1 MTIGLV
7 GCGLIG
13 GSIGLACRANGH
25 RVLGTDSDAG
35 SSKIALERGCVDA
48 LGQLAEIAQSDIIFI
63 CVPPK
68 ATEAVSEAI
77 ATLKSKESIV
87 SDCTSIK
94 GPIVSWLKEHPDNR
108 FIPGHPMA
116 GHEKSGPKFASAWM
130 FRGAKWILCPLKSTD
145 KSALK
150 KLESVIGEMGA
161 TPIRIDVQTHDRDVA
176 YLSHVPHA
184 IAASLV
190 RLGARLDSVEAAA
203 GSWKDLT
210 RVGGVDPELWTQI
223 CMENRAELCAAMDE
237 MQKEWNLLADALA
250 NDDESAVRRFFV
262 EAQIAKGAAK

>member
-25 RVLGTDSDAG
+25 HVTGVDSNPG
-35 SSKIALERGCVDA
+35 SSKIALERGCVDVIGE
-48 LGQLAEIAQSDIIFI
+48 LKEVAQSEIIFI

-68 ATEAVSEAI
+68 ATASLAEDVI
-77 ATLKSKESIV
+77 ALKSPESII

-94 GPIVSWLKEHPDNR
+94 GPVVSWLKEHPNNR

-150 KLESVIGEMGA
+150 KLEALISEMGA
-161 TPIRIDVQTHDRDVA
+161 TPIRIDAQTHDRDVA
-176 YLSHVPHA
+176 YLSHLPHA

-190 RLGARLDSVEAAA
+190 RLGARLDSVEASA

-223 CMENRAELCAAMDE
+223 CMENRVELCAAMAE
-237 MQKEWNLLADALA
+237 MQKEWSLLSDALA
-250 NDDESAVRRFFV
+250 ANDESAVRKFFV
-262 EAQIAKGAAK
+262 EAQSAKGESK